1 MILTVD
7 LQWAGITLQGLNQD
21 IFTIIQLYRR
31 GTERLANLP
40 QVTQLRKSRVK
51 IQTQVMIW
59 KPIMLYNIKD
69 NCFSNQN
76 NKILFFE
83 RIN

>member
-51 IQTQVMIW
+51 IQTQVMI
-59 KPIMLYNIKD
+59 
-69 NCFSNQN
+69 
-76 NKILFFE
+76 
-83 RIN
+83 